1 MGMSGHVNPAR
12 HRGEPESCS
21 FIPAPSSSLVLE
33 YRAGDRMFM
42 LGINKGFQTLPKP
55 GAFSLKAAAGA
66 SLCRVPPKTHL
77 VLLQLLFTAC

>member
-1 MGMSGHVNPAR
+1 
-12 HRGEPESCS
+12 
-21 FIPAPSSSLVLE
+21 
-33 YRAGDRMFM
+33 MFM

-55 GAFSLKAAAGA
+55 GVFSLKAAAGA